1 MQDFRT
7 RVDNQVFGVR
17 ATALIIR
24 DNQILLTKDSQ
35 GFYYAMGGAI
45 AVNEATHDAV
55 VREVYEELGI
65 TVTVD
70 RLAFVVENQFVQDD
84 IQFHNIEFHYVVTPL
99 EEPPLEMIEGHIQQA
114 CEWVGLDS
122 LSDINLVPLFLK
134 DILPQWDGQ
143 LKHIRQED

>member
-17 ATALIIR
+17 ASALIIR
-24 DNQILLTKDSQ
+24 DNQILLTKDGQ
-35 GFYYAMGGAI
+35 GFYYTIGGAI

-114 CEWVGLDS
+114 CEWVGLDN

-143 LKHIRQED
+143 LKHIC

>member
-7 RVDNQVFGVR
+7 RVDNHVFGVR

-35 GFYYAMGGAI
+35 GFYYTIGGAV

-134 DILPQWDGQ
+134 DTLPQWDGQ
-143 LKHIRQED
+143 LKHIR